1 MIIWDWLFI
10 VLGICDLIGLL
21 VGMRYY
27 LRNPGARMGP
37 IASMYAGGALVI
49 YYARRWEHMYK
60 WPVVANAV
68 LWAIVALLS
77 LGIILWLFGRVEE
90 GQ

>member
-1 MIIWDWLFI
+1 
-10 VLGICDLIGLL
+10 
-21 VGMRYY
+21 
-27 LRNPGARMGP
+27 
-37 IASMYAGGALVI
+37 
-49 YYARRWEHMYK
+49 MYK